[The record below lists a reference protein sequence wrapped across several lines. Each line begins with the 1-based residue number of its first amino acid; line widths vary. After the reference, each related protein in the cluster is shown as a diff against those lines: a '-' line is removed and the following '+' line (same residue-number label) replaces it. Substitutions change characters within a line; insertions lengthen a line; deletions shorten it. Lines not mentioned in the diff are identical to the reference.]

1 MCRARREEEVMT
13 EQPKPEMCISHWLK
27 IIDYEQAYVLLGCEK
42 CPGVWTYYRSR
53 ADMDRMGVED
63 KGPR

>member
-1 MCRARREEEVMT
+1 MT